1 MICKEYN
8 RNISYLFITG
18 KKSHGSCVA
27 ITSTHSSTVA
37 EAIVSLVRTLHALP
51 VWNNVINEAIVERLG
66 LVAQL
71 LSDLSQF
78 QFKVGVSSSMQWM
91 TFVYIY

>member
-1 MICKEYN
+1 MCVFSI
-8 RNISYLFITG
+8 G
-18 KKSHGSCVA
+18 KKAHGSCVA

-37 EAIVSLVRTLHALP
+37 ETVVSLVRTLHALP
-51 VWNNVINEAIVERLG
+51 VWNGVINEAIVERLG

-78 QFKVGVSSSMQWM
+78 QFKVSILLPRYFL
-91 TFVYIY
+91 FVLILFSLS